1 MYRVD
6 VRGELFS
13 RFTMGFYRL
22 LSLFFLKFCAASGSP
37 ALIYKYVVF
46 DVLCSPSASL
56 LMFLKEAVRR
66 AVLLR

>member
-37 ALIYKYVVF
+37 ALIYNSVYVPCF
-46 DVLCSPSASL
+46 SKKLCGERFS
-56 LMFLKEAVRR
+56 R
-66 AVLLR
+66 ANL